1 MTKPKSITKAHIIKR
16 LMTECNFSHDEAVLA
31 NDCLT
36 RIFEEAVTNL
46 TKIHIGHVGTLSPK
60 VLKSKSVSMNFSRNG
75 NKVER
80 TQKYFFLDPRV
91 RFSFRLYKSF
101 ADRVEFNHARS

>member
-1 MTKPKSITKAHIIKR
+1 MTKTRSITKAHIIKR
-16 LMTECNFSHDEAVLA
+16 LMAECDFTHDEAVRA
-31 NDCLT
+31 HDCLV
-36 RIFEEAVTNL
+36 RLFEESITNL
-46 TKIHIGHVGTLSPK
+46 TKMHIGHVGTLSPK
-60 VLKSKSVSMNFSRNG
+60 VLKSKSVSMNFSRSG

-91 RFSFRLYKSF
+91 RFSFKLYKSF